1 MKRTYLDYLED
12 IHEAM
17 TVACRFV
24 EGMDYA
30 SFVDDRRTN
39 FAVIRAIEIMGEA
52 AKNVPADVRER
63 FPEIPWQDM
72 SRMRDKIIHSYFGVQ
87 LEVVWDTVSADI
99 PSTLPAVKNCLEVLL
114 SEEESQSR

>member
-1 MKRTYLDYLED
+1 MS
-12 IHEAM
+12 
-17 TVACRFV
+17 VARRFV

-30 SFVDDRRTN
+30 SFVDDQRTN

-52 AKNVPADVRER
+52 AKNIPADVRER

-72 SRMRDKIIHSYFGVQ
+72 SKMRDKIIHAYFGVR

-99 PSTLPAVKNCLEVLL
+99 PSTLPAVKKCLDILL
-114 SEEESQSR
+114 NEEGSQTS